1 MFEKIRNLFKNQND
15 VQYFL
20 INEKS
25 TNLTEQRQFLIS
37 LSQIIG
43 EHHNYYTNSL
53 TAGTNLESYAEI
65 MENWYK
71 ITDAET
77 AELFIQ
83 TRLEDGFRDYYNNI
97 IEQFTK
103 TEGNASLLAGDGEE
117 IEEIQSYFDNIK
129 EVLKLSEGHFWFAN
143 NLGVTD
149 AFDHGRIAFVIRS
162 SYTLGYISETKAWE
176 YLDIIGRLASEKFT
190 TWTEYTKSYM
200 LGRAIWGGDDGNF
213 EDFSKVSR
221 YLIDSPD
228 SPWTSKFLK
237 AY

>member
-1 MFEKIRNLFKNQND
+1 MFEKIRNLFKSQND

-25 TNLTEQRQFLIS
+25 TKFTEQRQFLIS

-71 ITDAET
+71 ITDTET

-103 TEGNASLLAGDGEE
+103 
-117 IEEIQSYFDNIK
+117 
-129 EVLKLSEGHFWFAN
+129 
-143 NLGVTD
+143 
-149 AFDHGRIAFVIRS
+149 
-162 SYTLGYISETKAWE
+162 
-176 YLDIIGRLASEKFT
+176 
-190 TWTEYTKSYM
+190 M
-200 LGRAIWGGDDGNF
+200 
-213 EDFSKVSR
+213 
-221 YLIDSPD
+221 
-228 SPWTSKFLK
+228 
-237 AY
+237 